1 VNVTHTVGAA
11 HPHQSS
17 SSSSSVGNN
26 EPNSVDNELPTSEMP
41 KNHDENASPI
51 LIRGP
56 NGIPVGVVSPKSVAR
71 NVVGE
76 NGRQTNVGYP
86 RSEAFADRQRGR
98 SQQQQRV
105 PSSVLRATAVR
116 KTATTKKKKTEARDG
131 KGRKH
136 VVDVGDGD
144 DVWRPLGAGVNEDGM
159 GLLQPPRMSEEV
171 QPVNLQGLFEG
182 EEVNEFSKVAVF
194 VRIRPDGGR
203 GREEPGALGSAGSVG
218 HSHYPH
224 QRACLYAESGSRL
237 GVSAP
242 LGSLAYKNGECQVGQ
257 LMAFNR
263 VFGPETS
270 QTEYYVQTSK
280 ALVEQLVQRERYEGV
295 FLSYGIT
302 ASGKTYTIQGTKE
315 SPGIIPLALWTLFG
329 KLMAKGEGG
338 GGTVQISYCEIY
350 NEAIYDLLTDSPGSH
365 AHVHGKRPA
374 LKLMEA
380 KDGSMMVDKL
390 SWVTVG
396 HAQEAWNVLRGG
408 MKQRKRAATKL
419 NYSSSRSH
427 SVCSIRLTD
436 MVSGNMSSR
445 KLSFVDLAGSERA
458 HRTGTAGAGAGSSSH
473 GSLGAHS
480 GMAARMKEAVSING
494 SLMTLGRCL
503 EALRLNQK
511 NKTTT
516 QVIPYRESKVTHMFR
531 DALHGYGNVVLSVN
545 VSSAPAD
552 FDETLRVLK
561 YAATAS
567 QIATT
572 AAKPV
577 KPSQM
582 TMGER
587 GAEHLQQVD
596 VRLLPRPEINTTTT
610 ATATTSPTKQGRI
623 RKETPLGLRRHR
635 QLMEMGR
642 RDERAAADVS
652 VSIDSRIQGASPS
665 PLIPQLLCEEEIDN
679 KGGALAVD
687 EGAMEM
693 IREEETSSS
702 GSSSSDEED
711 QEEDEGDEGDG
722 GVTMR
727 GGKPARGFAAHEDK
741 GVDKADEADEADIAE
756 GDAAKHHED
765 HKDAVI
771 ARLRHDLR
779 VAEEKLQEV
788 EAEVRDEVATEMTQ
802 IIDTVE
808 ETYKQQIDDDAKA
821 AEARVR
827 TLEAKHEEELASMEA
842 TIESQQRGLD
852 ELRAT
857 VGDLERRASKRRKK
871 AAAAEED
878 AQRYKNALNDA
889 LAEIEKLHGIIEQEE
904 EANAKLAAALSDI
917 LREQSLPD
925 SPNSPGRDVREAAKI
940 KRIKREVKREVT
952 QLEANNAMEQDMSE
966 QMIDRLKKDNEVL
979 RSKLVAMTHAIE
991 SCCTPSRNAVFQ
1003 NLVTAC
1009 PGGHGRGASGT
1020 PHDVALARARR
1031 LLDNGSPAADES
1043 PNDSMTKSRF
1053 AKEAQG
1059 GSESPKAIGNGTSA
1073 DIGGLLAVGGGEEIQ
1088 PLETIKTQGT
1098 PSTLNSKEERTK
1110 GASKKA
1116 TTAAKEATPLR
1127 RSPRRSPRKHLSS
1140 AGDDANEDEGRTAM
1154 EAEAVVEKEEAVEPE
1169 LPKTATRVT
1178 RRNRNAKKKASKN
1191 DVDIDATP
1199 AAAKPTVPKSRKLL
1213 STASKQTPMR
1223 MLGISNTSAAKR
1235 SRRLGALPTAEE
1247 LGFKT

>member
-1 VNVTHTVGAA
+1 
-11 HPHQSS
+11 
-17 SSSSSVGNN
+17 
-26 EPNSVDNELPTSEMP
+26 M
-41 KNHDENASPI
+41 
-51 LIRGP
+51 
-56 NGIPVGVVSPKSVAR
+56 
-71 NVVGE
+71 
-76 NGRQTNVGYP
+76 
-86 RSEAFADRQRGR
+86 
-98 SQQQQRV
+98 
-105 PSSVLRATAVR
+105 LRATAVR

-144 DVWRPLGAGVNEDGM
+144 DVWRPLGAGVTGGNHRDGEGGQGEGEGEDGM

-203 GREEPGALGSAGSVG
+203 GREEPGALGSVGSLG
-218 HSHYPH
+218 HNHYPH

-242 LGSLAYKNGECQVGQ
+242 LGSLAYENGECQVGQ

-329 KLMAKGEGG
+329 KLTAKGEGAKG
-338 GGTVQISYCEIY
+338 GGTGAGTTKVEISYCEIY

-408 MKQRKRAATKL
+408 MKQRKRAASKL

-473 GSLGAHS
+473 GALGSLGAHG

-545 VSSAPAD
+545 VSPAPVD

-582 TMGER
+582 TMGET
-587 GAEHLQQVD
+587 GAVHLQQMD
-596 VRLLPRPEINTTTT
+596 ARLLPRPAMNTMTTT
-610 ATATTSPTKQGRI
+610 AMTTTTTSPTKQGRI

-642 RDERAAADVS
+642 RDERVAADVS

-693 IREEETSSS
+693 IREEESSSS
-702 GSSSSDEED
+702 GGSSDEED
-711 QEEDEGDEGDG
+711 QEEDEGDG

-727 GGKPARGFAAHEDK
+727 GGKPARGFAAHEDE
-741 GVDKADEADEADIAE
+741 GVDEADDADIAE
-756 GDAAKHHED
+756 GDAVKHHED

-779 VAEEKLQEV
+779 VAEQKLQEV

-808 ETYKQQIDDDAKA
+808 EKYKQQIEDDAKA

-827 TLEAKHEEELASMEA
+827 KLEAKHEGELASMEA

-852 ELRAT
+852 ELRAA

-904 EANAKLAAALSDI
+904 EANAKLAASLSDI

-925 SPNSPGRDVREAAKI
+925 SPNSPNSPGRDVREAAKI

-1009 PGGHGRGASGT
+1009 PAGHGRGAGGT

-1043 PNDSMTKSRF
+1043 PKDSITKSRF

-1073 DIGGLLAVGGGEEIQ
+1073 DIGGLLAVGGGEEVQ

-1098 PSTLNSKEERTK
+1098 PSTLNSKEERTTK
-1110 GASKKA
+1110 E
-1116 TTAAKEATPLR
+1116 AKEATP
-1127 RSPRRSPRKHLSS
+1127 PRRSPRKHLSSS
-1140 AGDDANEDEGRTAM
+1140 AGDDANEDEGRTEM
-1154 EAEAVVEKEEAVEPE
+1154 EAEAEAVAEKEEAVEPE

-1199 AAAKPTVPKSRKLL
+1199 VAAKPTVPKSRKLL